1 MSTTSCRRRIPTA
14 MQHTSTVHPQAEY
27 RGGGG
32 RAKRFTYTCGSG
44 QYSGQSVTVRACDGR
59 AADLWF
65 RTVQRSVRDRAGR
78 RWTRLAITPRAA
90 ETRTCWPACK
100 THSSPPQ
107 LSPVHRAAHPVAV
120 AFRSQL
126 RIGAKGGDGLPS
138 ADLHDDVGWTVC
150 TPQPRREAMSK
161 AVPAVSR
168 RSRRP

>member
-1 MSTTSCRRRIPTA
+1 MKGCYMSTTSCRRRIPTA

-100 THSSPPQ
+100 THSSPPNSLRSMGWDCGPQ
-107 LSPVHRAAHPVAV
+107 SVGPNLCLVCVSPSPTALCRRLMKRHPRGASRHPAQCWAA
-120 AFRSQL
+120 
-126 RIGAKGGDGLPS
+126 
-138 ADLHDDVGWTVC
+138 
-150 TPQPRREAMSK
+150 E
-161 AVPAVSR
+161 
-168 RSRRP
+168 